1 MVLWYC
7 TSAFLV
13 TQSSY
18 WYQNTCPCDLGLLW
32 NWPLSGAFVFHK
44 HASLCSIQKWHMKH
58 WDWTWS
64 IKSCYEHAYIK
75 ICLMVYLMCMCWKY
89 MFRPY
94 LASHSEGFCCWWWS
108 QLLDSSSKALWT
120 PKKHCDTNFKH
131 VKNVLTI

>member
-1 MVLWYC
+1 MIELWYC

-18 WYQNTCPCDLGLLW
+18 WYQNICPCDLGLLW

-44 HASLCSIQKWHMKH
+44 NASLCSIQKWHMKH

-75 ICLMVYLMCMCWKY
+75 ICLIWFIKCACVESTCSDRIL
-89 MFRPY
+89 P
-94 LASHSEGFCCWWWS
+94 
-108 QLLDSSSKALWT
+108 
-120 PKKHCDTNFKH
+120 
-131 VKNVLTI
+131 LTLKGSAVDDDLSYSTLVVRLCEHQRNIVIPILNM